1 MKDKILEEK
10 LQRQE
15 KEEQVREWLEE
26 ILKGWTKYP
35 PKEKHKVR
43 DHLPG
48 EIAYLPKE
56 ERKDQIN
63 ALAKKKIFGKT
74 TLTKKVKDNVELY
87 QDVEQREAKT
97 EPEAKPKTVTK
108 TVIPGIVG
116 LIKEDNR
123 IKYLT
128 LDEGILTTQ
137 SYITIDNVTYEPK
150 QDLPFFYPTP
160 EVFFYFMKDKDE
172 AKLLADVEKFIRQY
186 IELPGESGYL
196 VLALWVLHT
205 YLIDKFNCTPIIY
218 FYGIMETGKTRAGEM
233 LFQLGYKAQF
243 ETSPTEAVLFRSSE
257 YFKPSLILDE
267 LKIWGIEGDKEV
279 ARLLKS
285 RYKRGL
291 KVARCDLKHSK
302 GEDEIKFF
310 DAFGPTVICTDQ
322 KMPPEIESRCLLFI
336 MEKNISPEVEDD
348 INQVKAQELRNRL
361 SAFRA
366 RNLDKDLP
374 NPVKMARRRL
384 QEITKPLQQI
394 LVLVDPDREDEL
406 KEYVELTREIRETEE
421 SLTLQGEIINAIIE
435 TYQADMFTGG
445 KFLVADITNFIN
457 KDRKEKEQIN
467 SRAIGRRIKQLG
479 YRVSRV
485 TGGKT
490 AYFFDE
496 KKTLNLAQRFGLKI
510 DTLKPRTVK
519 ESEVSEESEEIW

>member
-1 MKDKILEEK
+1 MKNKILEEK
-10 LQRQE
+10 LQREE
-15 KEEQVREWLEE
+15 KEKKVRKWIKE
-26 ILKGWTKYP
+26 ILEGWTTYSP
-35 PKEKHKVR
+35 EEKHKITDR
-43 DHLPG
+43 LPG
-48 EIAYLPKE
+48 ELAYLPE
-56 ERKDQIN
+56 SDRKDYIV
-63 ALAKKKIFGKT
+63 AISKKKIINKT
-74 TLTKKVKDNVELY
+74 ALTKKVNSNVELHKMI
-87 QDVEQREAKT
+87 DEGET
-97 EPEAKPKTVTK
+97 ETKAEAKPKVVTK

-123 IKYLT
+123 VKYLT
-128 LDEGILTTQ
+128 LDQGILTTQ
-137 SYITIDNVTYEPK
+137 SYLTLDGVTYEPK

-160 EVFFYFMKDKDE
+160 DVFYYFQEDKDE

-186 IELPGESGYL
+186 LELPDESGYL
-196 VLALWVLHT
+196 ILALWILHT

-218 FYGIMETGKTRAGEM
+218 FYGILETGKTRAGEV
-233 LFQLGYKAQF
+233 LFQLAYKGEF

-322 KMPPEIESRCLLFI
+322 KMPPELESRSLLFI
-336 MEKNISPEVEDD
+336 MQKNISSEVEDD
-348 INQVKAQELRNRL
+348 IDQTKAQELRDRL
-361 SAFRA
+361 TAFRA
-366 RNLDKDLP
+366 RNLHKDLP

-394 LVLVDPDREDEL
+394 LISIDPDREEDL
-406 KEYVELTREIRETEE
+406 KEYVKATKEMREIEE

-445 KFLVADITNFIN
+445 KFLVSDITDFIN
-457 KDRKEKEQIN
+457 KDRKEKEQTN
-467 SRAIGRRIKQLG
+467 SMIIGRRIKQLG
-479 YRVSRV
+479 YEVARA
-485 TGGKT
+485 TGGKA
-490 AYFFDE
+490 AYQFDE
-496 KKTLNLAQRFGLKI
+496 KKTLNLAKRFGLKI
-510 DTLKPRTVK
+510 DSLKSRTVK
-519 ESEVSEESEEIW
+519 ESEGSEGSEGTW